1 MVGMNRLEHVVLIT
15 QTRSTFS
22 SLLFIVGFEV
32 KTMESAGHQRFEIE
46 NEENCKIK
54 TDSFAKS
61 TEKMLKKNNNI

>member
-1 MVGMNRLEHVVLIT
+1 
-15 QTRSTFS
+15 
-22 SLLFIVGFEV
+22 
-32 KTMESAGHQRFEIE
+32 MESAGHQRFEIE